1 MTEAFGFSLPTTV
14 LLLNIGIV
22 SFIGIICLIGYF
34 KTRGWQRI
42 FSTTLTGVLLVVF
55 IFLVIIF
62 PLSNNIRV
70 DDNGVILN
78 ALPFG
83 NKTLA
88 LNSAEIAGIIDWQ
101 ESRDFEPTLKTN
113 GASTGSYKVGWFKL
127 RNGSKAFLMTARSKV
142 FVFKS
147 EDIYYLISPDELE
160 KFSQAVFSRSQ
171 SL

>member
-1 MTEAFGFSLPTTV
+1 
-14 LLLNIGIV
+14 
-22 SFIGIICLIGYF
+22 
-34 KTRGWQRI
+34 
-42 FSTTLTGVLLVVF
+42 
-55 IFLVIIF
+55 
-62 PLSNNIRV
+62 LSNNIRV
-70 DDNGVILN
+70 DDSGVILN

-83 NKTLA
+83 NKIIA
-88 LNSAEIAGIIDWQ
+88 FNSTEIAGIIDWQ

-113 GASTGSYKVGWFKL
+113 GASTGNYKVGWFKL